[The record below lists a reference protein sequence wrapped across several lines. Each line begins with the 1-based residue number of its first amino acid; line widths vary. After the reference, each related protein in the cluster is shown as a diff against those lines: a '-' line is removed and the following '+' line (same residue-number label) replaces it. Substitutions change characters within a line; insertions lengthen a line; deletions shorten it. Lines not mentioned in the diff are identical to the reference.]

1 MTDKPVDDTKFDIRR
16 VCAPDRYAF
25 ACLGHALNYLLME
38 QTTAK
43 WRAVPVE
50 PAERPVQAD
59 TEMYIEAF
67 RELAKIFN
75 IFGSV

>member
-1 MTDKPVDDTKFDIRR
+1 
-16 VCAPDRYAF
+16 
-25 ACLGHALNYLLME
+25 ME